1 MMREYLQG
9 LYDAEPFSIDAVQD
23 RKSWSDWRQK
33 TRQAL
38 LEVLGLEPRP
48 PRTPLKPRIVGA
60 IDRGDFVIE
69 KVVLET
75 RPNFLMTGNLYRPK
89 QLTGK
94 APAVLSVH
102 GHTIKGKAWDANQIR
117 AANYALSGWL
127 ALVVDAT
134 GHGERVHIGHR
145 GTFAIIT
152 TGITL
157 EGVQVWDNIRCVD
170 YLRSLPEVDEERIA
184 ITGCSGGGN
193 QTMYTAAVDERIAV
207 AAPVCSVSTLRGQIF
222 TSNGIGCQ
230 CECIPNLMRHGL
242 ENAAVC
248 ALIAPRPLLV
258 VAGTKDETF
267 PIQYT
272 READRHLRR
281 FFEAIGH
288 GDRYKYVERAA
299 PHGYPRS
306 MRQITHAWFDRW
318 FNRRKSEQRYHER
331 GPKPLPTKE
340 LWCFPNGR
348 LPADSATL
356 GALAEATGKEL
367 SGRIKVPNSD
377 AARSKLRNAIRDDVL
392 GGFPERGP
400 LKPIEEKSNRR
411 AGITRQQVALTSE
424 PGITI
429 SATIHRPAAA
439 EGAIPCV
446 VRVRERPSNRRW
458 PKAKQFLDQG
468 RVVVELDTR
477 PLGDDEHV
485 SRAALVYGRPLV
497 GMGAWDIIRL
507 IDYLQTRQEISKDAI
522 SLWAE
527 GPTALPA
534 LFALALDERIQGGAL
549 GGLPATYV
557 SHQPLKQP
565 TWTFAHGLLRYADI
579 KHLKELVAPRRIT
592 ELP

>member
-1 MMREYLQG
+1 MREYLQG

-23 RKSWSDWRQK
+23 RKIWTDCRQK
-33 TRQAL
+33 ARQAL
-38 LEVLGLEPRP
+38 LEVLGLEPPP
-48 PRTPLKPRIVGA
+48 PRTPLEPRTVGT

-75 RPNFLMTGNLYRPK
+75 RPNFFMTGNLYRPK
-89 QLTGK
+89 QLDGK

-102 GHTIKGKAWDANQIR
+102 GHTMKGKTSDGMQTR
-117 AANYALSGWL
+117 SANYARSGWL
-127 ALVVDAT
+127 ALAVDAT

-152 TGITL
+152 TGMTL
-157 EGVQVWDNIRCVD
+157 EGVQVWDNMRCID
-170 YLRSLPEVDEERIA
+170 YLRSLPEVDDERIA

-193 QTMYTAAVDERIAV
+193 QTMYTAAVDERIAL

-230 CECIPNLMRHGL
+230 CECIPNLMRHDL

-267 PIQYT
+267 PIQHT
-272 READRHLRR
+272 RDADRHLRR
-281 FFEAIGH
+281 FFDAIGH
-288 GDRYKYVERAA
+288 GDRYKYVERAE

-318 FNRRKSEQRYHER
+318 FNRRETEQRYHER
-331 GPKPLPTKE
+331 GPKPLPPEE
-340 LWCFPNGR
+340 LWCFPNGE
-348 LPADSATL
+348 LPTDSATI
-356 GALAEATGKEL
+356 GSLAEAKGEEL
-367 SGRIKVPNSD
+367 AERTQVPNSD
-377 AARSKLRNAIRDDVL
+377 AARSKIRNAIRDNVL

-400 LKPIEEKSNRR
+400 LEPIEEKPTRR
-411 AGITRQQVALTSE
+411 AGIIRQQIALTSE

-439 EGAIPCV
+439 EGELPCV
-446 VRVRERPSNRRW
+446 VRVRERRSSRRW
-458 PKAKQFLDQG
+458 PRAKQFLDQG

-477 PLGDDEHV
+477 PLSDDEHV

-507 IDYLQTRQEISKDAI
+507 TDYLQTREELSADGI

-527 GPTALPA
+527 GPMALPA
-534 LFALALDERIQGGAL
+534 LFALALDERIKGGTL

-557 SHQPLKQP
+557 THQPLKQP

-579 KHLKELVAPRRIT
+579 KQLKELVAPRPIT
-592 ELP
+592 DTP